1 METKRKFYWLWAAI
15 GLLLCLNL
23 LTVGWVMR
31 RTNTVRANRQLSEG
45 LLVRRLGFSPE
56 QMKQYRQSRIR
67 FRQQVKPHED
77 SLRTL
82 RTAMLDRV
90 KDALVTDDELNRMT
104 DAMYNQN
111 RQITRIRFRHWQQV
125 RSLCLPEQQATFD
138 QLIRRIGQGM
148 TNPGLRGRVQERL
161 QEKDR

>member
-1 METKRKFYWLWAAI
+1 
-15 GLLLCLNL
+15 
-23 LTVGWVMR
+23 MR
-31 RTNTVRANRQLSEG
+31 RTNTLRANRQLSEG

-56 QMKQYRQSRIR
+56 QMKQYRQSRLH

-82 RTAMLDRV
+82 RTGMLDRV
-90 KDALVTDDELNRMT
+90 KDSLVTDDELTRMA

-125 RSLCLPEQQATFD
+125 RSLCLPDQQATFD
-138 QLIRRIGQGM
+138 QLIRQIGQGM
-148 TNPGLRGRVQERL
+148 NNPGLRGRVQQRMSEKER
-161 QEKDR
+161 